1 MARDIDNVEIGD
13 VQVFADGTDIG
24 HTLGGATFT
33 FEKEFAEL
41 KVDQYSSPV
50 DYALS
55 GEKLMIKV
63 TLAEPTI
70 ENLGRGISQGEFNS
84 GSLADKLEVGRDTG
98 YLLSQDAVALRLHPR
113 AKADTDFT
121 KDIYI
126 WRAIVKENIELSY
139 TVEDQRVLEL
149 TFEALP
155 DESQPNGA
163 RLGRVGPATIS

>member
-1 MARDIDNVEIGD
+1 MARDIENVEIGD
-13 VQVFADGTDIG
+13 VQIFADTVDIG

-33 FEKEFAEL
+33 FEKEFADL

-50 DYALS
+50 DYALT

-63 TLAEPTI
+63 TLAEPTV
-70 ENLGRGISQGEFNS
+70 ENIGRGISQGNFSS
-84 GSLADKLEVGRDTG
+84 GSTADKLELGTDTG
-98 YLLSQDAVALRLHPR
+98 YLLSQDAVELRLHPR
-113 AKADTDFT
+113 ANAIGDLS

-126 WRAIVKENIELSY
+126 WRAVVKENIELSY

-155 DESQPNGA
+155 DEAQIDGA
-163 RLGRVGPATIS
+163 RLGRVGPAIIS